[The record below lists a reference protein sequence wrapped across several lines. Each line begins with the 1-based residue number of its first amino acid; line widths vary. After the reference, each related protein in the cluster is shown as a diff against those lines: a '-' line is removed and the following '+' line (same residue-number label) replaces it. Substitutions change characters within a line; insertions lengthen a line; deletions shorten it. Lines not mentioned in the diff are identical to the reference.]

1 VLSHGTRH
9 GATDIRTMLLLK
21 PLVGLPEMAMT

>member
-1 VLSHGTRH
+1 VLSHGAPH

-21 PLVGLPEMAMT
+21 LLAGLPEMAMT